1 MQGSVARILHREK
14 SRLLIVNAAQYSLT
28 RSLRL
33 VQLCYRLYRRGG
45 GGGVAAG
52 RGACDWA
59 DVKLQ
64 RTCALLLQLTGGSQ
78 CRGLR
83 R

>member
-52 RGACDWA
+52 RGWA